1 MGLVEVD
8 ECVFDDE
15 QLSLSRGFES
25 LDPVGREA
33 FVNHMHLAGA
43 DRAAA
48 ANRVIASWAVEMRA
62 RWPEREFRVY
72 RHVAPGEVTIRFHM
86 VRPGLPN
93 WCEDEDL
100 VEVLVVGGRQAERNA
115 APDTGRT

>member
-1 MGLVEVD
+1 LVEVD
-8 ECVFDDE
+8 GCVFDEE

-43 DRAAA
+43 DRVAAA
-48 ANRVIASWAVEMRA
+48 GRVISSWVAEMRA
-62 RWPEREFRVY
+62 RWPEQEFRIY
-72 RHVAPGEVTIRFHM
+72 RNVVPDEVTIRFHR

-93 WCEDEDL
+93 WCEDEGL
-100 VEVLVVGGRQAERNA
+100 VEVIVVGGREAEPNA
-115 APDTGRT
+115 APGTSRR